1 MARVQCHGGN
11 RTGDLL
17 AGELPPTLLTLIG
30 AFEKKERFLIVNTEF
45 HQFHR
50 YHRRDDT
57 APEQRW
63 KARAVYDI
71 AIAVVKQMARS
82 STTRCACS
90 RREATP
96 TSMR

>member
-1 MARVQCHGGN
+1 M
-11 RTGDLL
+11 L

-30 AFEKKERFLIVNTEF
+30 AFEKKERFLIVDTE
-45 HQFHR
+45 FHR